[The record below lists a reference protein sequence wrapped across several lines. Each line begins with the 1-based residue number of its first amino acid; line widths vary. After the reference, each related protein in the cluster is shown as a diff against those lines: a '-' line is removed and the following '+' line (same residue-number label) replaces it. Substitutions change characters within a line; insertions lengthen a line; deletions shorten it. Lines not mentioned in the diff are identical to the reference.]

1 MRTAAGPPKG
11 LDLEASSI
19 LAKAQGDGIKDAAV
33 RPANERDKHA
43 RVLNEGTCWF

>member
-19 LAKAQGDGIKDAAV
+19 VAKAQGTESKMLPFDRPTSGINTQ
-33 RPANERDKHA
+33 R
-43 RVLNEGTCWF
+43 F